1 MKILIVEDDPIN
13 LKLINV
19 ILSSSGYKIF
29 DSEKAGTAI
38 EKIKNEKP
46 DLILLD
52 LVLPD
57 MSGTDL
63 ATKLKKDESTSKIPI
78 IAITGFPDRFG
89 HKELVH
95 SGFDAYL
102 VKPIN
107 TRVLLNMVEG
117 LLPPQKIDDVNI
129 DA

>member
-19 ILSSSGYKIF
+19 ILSANGYKIF
-29 DSEKAGTAI
+29 DSEKGGIAL
-38 EKIKNEKP
+38 EKIKDEKP

-57 MSGTDL
+57 MSGTSL
-63 ATKLKKDESTSKIPI
+63 AAALKSDEATSKIPI
-78 IAITGFPDRFG
+78 IAITGYPERFG
-89 HKELVH
+89 NKDVVS

-107 TRVLLNMVEG
+107 TRILLDMVEG
-117 LLPPQKIDDVNI
+117 LLPPQN
-129 DA
+129 